1 MAPPLIGITTA
12 VRTNDQGNRF
22 YAAYAPIIAAVE
34 KGGGLPVM
42 FPCELA
48 SGTLRQ
54 LYDRVDGLLLPGGG
68 DIDPSRYGEGK
79 HSETANI
86 DLARDEAEINVVR
99 WAVDENRPL
108 FCICRGHQV
117 LNVALG
123 GTLVQDIPSQVETSE
138 DHHFDKPRTQRIHDI
153 KIEADSHLAQIM
165 GKTATDVNSIH
176 HQAIGQIASPLRV
189 TAYSPNGVIEAVE
202 IPDHR
207 FVLAV
212 QWHPEDLTDDEMMLR
227 LFQAFVDKARES

>member
-1 MAPPLIGITTA
+1 MNSPLIGITTA
-12 VRTNDQGNRF
+12 VRSNDQGNRF

-48 SGTLRQ
+48 PDTLRQ

-68 DIDPSRYGEGK
+68 DIDPVWYGEGI
-79 HSETANI
+79 HPETANI
-86 DLARDEAEINVVR
+86 DPARDEAEIKVAR
-99 WAVDENRPL
+99 WAVEENRPV

-123 GTLVQDIPSQVETSE
+123 GTLIQDIPSQVPMAEE
-138 DHHFDKPRTQRIHDI
+138 HHFDKPRTRRIHDI
-153 KIEADSHLAQIM
+153 QIETDSRLAQIM
-165 GKTATDVNSIH
+165 GKTSIGVNSIH
-176 HQAIGQIASPLRV
+176 HQAIEQLASPLRI
-189 TAYSPNGVIEAVE
+189 TAHSPGGIIEAVE

-207 FVLAV
+207 FALAV
-212 QWHPEDLTDDEMMLR
+212 QWHPEDLTDDERMLR